1 MKITGRFCLMALA
14 SLSFIFTPSLSLG
27 QFGSRPQAPKAQDG
41 EKKEEASEE
50 TKAKFA
56 TANPED
62 ITNENFPDLIESFD
76 YPNEVLASQ
85 F

>member
-62 ITNENFPDLIESFD
+62 ITNEKRLQILTNHYFHDF
-76 YPNEVLASQ
+76 YQEVK
-85 F
+85 